1 VVPTDDRGETSVD
14 SVYAAG
20 RITDTHHQAI
30 VNAGDGARVALEIV
44 RKVDPEFYNDWI
56 APDGYYERYD
66 REVPAA
72 VEEINHNERRKR
84 AEHAN
89 EHMRTFFGSG

>member
-1 VVPTDDRGETSVD
+1 MGVDDSTSGVHAVD
-14 SVYAAG
+14 AG